1 MKALLPEQR
10 ALLEMGKYFR
20 KINTISE
27 AYLLAVQCGV
37 FDLVSVGQILRVCP
51 RGEGLLSAAA
61 FDISPLRHLEA
72 SAMPW
77 NTNVT
82 L

>member
-1 MKALLPEQR
+1 MV
-10 ALLEMGKYFR
+10 
-20 KINTISE
+20 
-27 AYLLAVQCGV
+27 VQCGV

-51 RGEGLLSAAA
+51 RGEGLLSMAA
-61 FDISPLRHLEA
+61 FYISPLMHLEA